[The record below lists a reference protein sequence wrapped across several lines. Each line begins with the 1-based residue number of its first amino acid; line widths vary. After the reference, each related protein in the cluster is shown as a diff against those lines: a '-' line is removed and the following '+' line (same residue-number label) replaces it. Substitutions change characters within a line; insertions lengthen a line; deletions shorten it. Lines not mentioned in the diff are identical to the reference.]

1 MVTTTFKGAKYTP
14 YLIIYICTNTRPFLC
29 SRLGMTMH
37 ILNNNQNYTIL
48 MQSCYSKLVT
58 CKLYY
63 ITNYLLKLWNC
74 ILNIFNHNNY
84 DYMTCKYIS
93 TLYKIII
100 D

>member
-1 MVTTTFKGAKYTP
+1 MWLSPCVFQNLLLLTK
-14 YLIIYICTNTRPFLC
+14 NDFL
-29 SRLGMTMH
+29 SMAFY
-37 ILNNNQNYTIL
+37 QNYTIL